1 MSRSIVHSNKFIEGW
16 GERELWNVWY
26 LGIQEEA
33 VRVLED
39 VAVDGV
45 EEAQQIC
52 LRLTTM
58 ARPLPRIVDEYTKI
72 ESRRQRSLA
81 GSSQRHELQ
90 AGRAT

>member
-33 VRVLED
+33 GRVLED

-81 GSSQRHELQ
+81 GSSQRHEL
-90 AGRAT
+90 